1 MSATTDRIKEQLH
14 ELEQRIKVAINDHEA
29 AKSAFGRLEVPP
41 SHPMWGVFRDRID
54 STLIHQRVL
63 QALWHRTKAEL
74 LERMNADKE
83 PE

>member
-1 MSATTDRIKEQLH
+1 MSATTQRLQAELT
-14 ELEQRIKVAINDHEA
+14 ELEQRIKVAINEHEQ

-41 SHPMWGVFRDRID
+41 THPMWAVFRDKID

-63 QALWHRTKAEL
+63 QACWHRTKAVL
-74 LERMNADKE
+74 LEQMNADKE